1 MKQIIRLTETD
12 LHNIIKESV
21 KKILKETRGFVPHDG
36 NGMVG
41 GYYDSWQREGSCN
54 VATPFLTAIS
64 EFIDEDTYQQLENY
78 VYENEDAFTI
88 NASFTEG
95 YDESVGYG
103 SSNMP
108 MSDLDDINNDD
119 VEGAKQYLA
128 QFPTNPQMKQIIIQ
142 TFDKLIDKLD
152 ASDFEMYDNDY

>member
-1 MKQIIRLTETD
+1 
-12 LHNIIKESV
+12 
-21 KKILKETRGFVPHDG
+21 
-36 NGMVG
+36 
-41 GYYDSWQREGSCN
+41 
-54 VATPFLTAIS
+54 
-64 EFIDEDTYQQLENY
+64 
-78 VYENEDAFTI
+78 
-88 NASFTEG
+88 
-95 YDESVGYG
+95 
-103 SSNMP
+103 MP